1 MIESLSAAMW
11 RCAVRA
17 HPASTDRRLR
27 AHVARPP
34 LERRAIKAT
43 ASAAAT
49 HLLPSTAGRTAS
61 RLDIARPGE
70 PGDDPI
76 SMGCDAFDW
85 AARALGRYGMPPEEI
100 VAVLGADNPE
110 VVRRYMELHRERLE
124 ERLLDRLRA
133 LADLERLLVQA
144 MLTRVPG

>member
-1 MIESLSAAMW
+1 
-11 RCAVRA
+11 V
-17 HPASTDRRLR
+17 
-27 AHVARPP
+27 
-34 LERRAIKAT
+34 T

-61 RLDIARPGE
+61 RLDIARPVG

-76 SMGCDAFDW
+76 PMGRDAFDW
-85 AARALGRYGMPPEEI
+85 AARALRRDEMPPEEI
-100 VAVLGADNPE
+100 GAVLGAGNPE
-110 VVRRYMELHRERLE
+110 LVRRYMELHRERLE

-144 MLTRVPG
+144 ILTREPGRHAKSDP